1 MKKKI
6 LIGLGIIAIA
16 VLAVFGLQALLPK
29 NEAQVGNKQLNI
41 VVVDSSNGENV
52 LFEGSIKTD
61 AETLGDALA
70 GAPELKMVTEDSTY
84 GRYIQSLCGV
94 AQGPQES
101 GPWWLYESDN
111 NESCKAQG
119 MCMSIDETVINDGDN
134 FKFNLTSSFN

>member
-6 LIGLGIIAIA
+6 LIGLGIVAIA
-16 VLAVFGLQALLPK
+16 VLAIFGLQALLPS

-41 VVVDSSNGENV
+41 VVIDTTNDNKE
-52 LFEGSIKTD
+52 LFNDTIKTD

-70 GAPELKMVTEDSTY
+70 GVPELKMVTEDSSY
-84 GRYIQSLCGV
+84 GRYIQALCGV
-94 AQGPQES
+94 EQGPQES

-119 MCMSIDETVINDGDN
+119 MCMGIDDTVIKDGDN
-134 FKFNLTSSFN
+134 FTFNLTASFN